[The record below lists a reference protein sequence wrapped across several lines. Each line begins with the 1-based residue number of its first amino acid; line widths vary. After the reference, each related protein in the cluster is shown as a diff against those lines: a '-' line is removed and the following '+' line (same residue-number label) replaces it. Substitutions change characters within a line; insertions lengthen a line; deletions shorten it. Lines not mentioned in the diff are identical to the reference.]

1 MEEESQKNPKAPI
14 SNPITQEDI
23 FFSEHLTENSS
34 KLLLF
39 DLPPELLNELENR
52 SLHLGGE
59 ANSEAI
65 ISGSQSSFLI
75 RKNET
80 TNSLLILEDN
90 IVQKIS
96 HDIYIC
102 EKIIPPLHQIYGL
115 LNESPYTSDD
125 ISII

>member
-1 MEEESQKNPKAPI
+1 MEEEIQRNIKAPI
-14 SNPITQEDI
+14 SNSTTQEDI
-23 FFSEHLTENSS
+23 FFSEHLSETSTN
-34 KLLLF
+34 LLLF
-39 DLPPELLNELENR
+39 DLPPELLNELDNR

-65 ISGSQSSFLI
+65 ISGFQSSFLI

-90 IVQKIS
+90 IVHKIS
-96 HDIYIC
+96 KDIYVC
-102 EKIIPPLHQIYGL
+102 EKIIPPLHQIYAL